1 MRYHLHG
8 IICMA
13 CHRRIKTVCFLFQDF
28 RCVPCQPERPFSP
41 EMDSRSQNDSDGGG
55 GLHGWSPSSAGSPD
69 TPDTPHD
76 EGRPQPRPPQT
87 HDGPPDPGLTN
98 GLSPNTLAVLSLDQ
112 IRITWSSNEYT
123 EGPTVAQRS
132 PASQPRQQKSD
143 LVTSPGSRTSGQQ
156 ETREEE
162 PYNLRNLHSLTQYGN
177 TNTSI
182 SSREGVLRSSSAE
195 DSQSSIRTSVGS
207 TSSGQRLLSSQII
220 RTQPKRAELNSEELK
235 PLNDES
241 RAVVAVPGSGS
252 PKYQGIHS
260 DKCEDCGR
268 CCCSECSRPRVL
280 PSCWMCGRRC
290 VCSVQSAV
298 EYGTCVCCV
307 KGLFYHC
314 SSDDEDTCADKP
326 FSCTQ
331 AHCCVRWTTVSLLSL
346 LFPCLLCYLPA
357 KGCVAACQCC
367 YDRATR
373 PGCRCKNANP
383 IHYEDVGKPT

>member
-1 MRYHLHG
+1 
-8 IICMA
+8 
-13 CHRRIKTVCFLFQDF
+13 
-28 RCVPCQPERPFSP
+28 
-41 EMDSRSQNDSDGGG
+41 MDSTSQNDSDGGG
-55 GLHGWSPSSAGSPD
+55 GRHERSPPSPG
-69 TPDTPHD
+69 TPHD
-76 EGRPQPRPPQT
+76 ERRTQPRPPQT
-87 HDGPPDPGLTN
+87 DRNDGPPDPGLTSRP
-98 GLSPNTLAVLSLDQ
+98 LPSSVLSLDQ
-112 IRITWSSNEYT
+112 IRITGSSNEYT

-132 PASQPRQQKSD
+132 PASQHRQQKSD

-156 ETREEE
+156 ETLEEG
-162 PYNLRNLHSLTQYGN
+162 PNNLRNLHSLTQYGN

-207 TSSGQRLLSSQII
+207 TSSGQRLLSSPAGSIQII

-235 PLNDES
+235 PLND
-241 RAVVAVPGSGS
+241 VPRTVLAMPSSGNC
-252 PKYQGIHS
+252 KDTHTN
-260 DKCEDCGR
+260 KCEDCGR
-268 CCCSECSRPRVL
+268 CRCPECSRPRVL

-326 FSCTQ
+326 FSCSQ
-331 AHCCVRWTTVSLLSL
+331 SHCCVRWTTVSLLSL

-357 KGCVAACQCC
+357 KGCVAVCQSC
-367 YDRATR
+367 YDRVTR
-373 PGCRCKNANP
+373 PGCRCKNTNP
-383 IHYEDVGKPT
+383 IHCEDVGKPT